1 MVARDPLG
9 AFNFD
14 VTIGDAVVGFAEVT
28 GIGCEIRYDPEVV
41 EARPEVDPRPRA
53 TVTPVHL
60 RRGVT
65 GDRTLWSWLE
75 SLMEGT
81 DDPRTVT
88 VTLLD
93 AKRNPICSWVLANAR
108 PTQYVG
114 PHLIANAAAPAIEEM
129 VLSAESVAFRTSL

>member
-1 MVARDPLG
+1 VDARDPLG

-14 VTIGDAVVGFAEVT
+14 VTIGDAVVGFAEIS
-28 GIGCEIRYDPEVV
+28 GLGCEIRYEDEVV
-41 EARPEVDPRPRA
+41 ESQTERDSGPHA

-65 GDRTLWSWLE
+65 GDRILWSWVE
-75 SLMEGT
+75 SAIEGT

-93 AKRNPICSWVLANAR
+93 ATRNPVCSWVLSNAR
-108 PTQYVG
+108 PTQYFG
-114 PHLIANAAAPAIEEM
+114 PHLVADAPAPAIEEI
-129 VLSAESVAFRTSL
+129 VLSAEFIAFRPSL